1 MSKNNYVKNSIIVLL
16 SGLFL
21 LSISCNKSDQDL
33 NPNANDSTLLDSSMI
48 DSSDT
53 EILLLILQENMN

>member
-21 LSISCNKSDQDL
+21 LSISCDKSDQDIDT
-33 NPNANDSTLLDSSMI
+33 NANDSTLLDSSMI